1 MIIKQMLYCS
11 VKTIPVQYVRMLSFF
26 FNTCTMKSMKNYM
39 KGV

>member
-11 VKTIPVQYVRMLSFF
+11 VKTIPVCENVKFF